1 MAATP
6 RRRERREIWFGVK
19 PARAK
24 ALPTGSRWQMSL
36 GRSAVMFI
44 P

>member
-19 PARAK
+19 PALAK
-24 ALPTGSRWQMSL
+24 ALPTGSRWWMNR